1 MAKLI
6 NFECLKIVRHAFPSV
21 NGKCNLLVTEEQ
33 NVALLSRS
41 KIAANDRLW
50 GEQTVNLI
58 SVRPGCNGGVTANS
72 PGIFRFSSPYQ

>member
-6 NFECLKIVRHAFPSV
+6 NFERLKIVRHAFPSV

-41 KIAANDRLW
+41 KMMAKPMFIGRTTREPD
-50 GEQTVNLI
+50 
-58 SVRPGCNGGVTANS
+58 
-72 PGIFRFSSPYQ
+72 